1 MDITQLREK
10 IDNIDDQLV
19 NLFTQRMEIT
29 RDIAAYKKE
38 NNLPIYVPARER
50 QKLQEVAKLAGPDMD
65 DYTRV
70 LYSMI
75 FELSRSY
82 QSKQNSTATELYRK
96 ITDSIENTSKLF
108 PQAPMV
114 ACQGVE
120 GAYSQIACEKIFK
133 NPMIMYFKNFDAIFG
148 AIEQGLCQYGILPIE
163 NSTAGSVKK
172 VYDLMIHHNF
182 SIVRTF
188 RLKIDH
194 NLLAKP
200 GTKLSDIQEIYS
212 HEQAINQ
219 CSDFL
224 KNMPGVK
231 IFKNPMI
238 MYFKNFD
245 AIFGAIEQGLCQYGI
260 LPIENSTAGSVK
272 KVYDLMIHHN
282 FSIVRTFRLKIDHNL
297 LAKPGTKLSD
307 IQEIYSH
314 EQAINQCSDFLKNM
328 PGVKIIPVEN
338 TAVAA
343 QMVAQ
348 SQDNHGAAIS
358 SKGCEEI
365 YGLCSLADSIQDKGN
380 NRTRFI
386 CISKNLEIYPGADK
400 TSIMMVLP
408 HKPGAL
414 YKVLA
419 RLYVLGI
426 NVIKLESRPIPD
438 RDFEFMF
445 YFDLETSIYSQEF
458 VQLMCELDDLCE
470 EFKYL
475 GSYSEVV

>member
-1 MDITQLREK
+1 MDINELRQQ
-10 IDNIDDQLV
+10 INGIDDELV
-19 NLFTQRMEIT
+19 SLFTKRMEIAAE
-29 RDIAAYKKE
+29 IADYKKE
-38 NNLPIYVPARER
+38 HKLPIYVPARER
-50 QKLQEVAKLAGPDMD
+50 EILQDVAKKAGPEMAN
-65 DYTRV
+65 YTRV
-70 LYSMI
+70 LYSLL

-82 QSKQNSTATELYRK
+82 QSKRNEALTPLYNS
-96 ITDSIENTSKLF
+96 ITDSINNTPKLF

-133 NPMIMYFKNFDAIFG
+133 APMIMYFKNFDGVFT
-148 AIEQGLCQYGILPIE
+148 AIEKGLCQYGILPIE

-172 VYDLMIHHNF
+172 VYDLMIRHNF

-188 RLKIDH
+188 RMKIDH
-194 NLLAKP
+194 SLLAKP
-200 GTKLSDIQEIYS
+200 GAKLSDIKEIYS

-224 KNMPGVK
+224 KNLTGV
-231 IFKNPMI
+231 
-238 MYFKNFD
+238 
-245 AIFGAIEQGLCQYGI
+245 
-260 LPIENSTAGSVK
+260 TV
-272 KVYDLMIHHN
+272 
-282 FSIVRTFRLKIDHNL
+282 
-297 LAKPGTKLSD
+297 
-307 IQEIYSH
+307 
-314 EQAINQCSDFLKNM
+314 
-328 PGVKIIPVEN
+328 IPVEN

-343 QMVAQ
+343 NMVAT
-348 SQDNHGAAIS
+348 SDRNDVAAIS
-358 SKGCEEI
+358 SHTCQEI
-365 YGLCSLADSIQDKGN
+365 YGLTTLADSIQDKGN

-386 CISKNLEIYPGADK
+386 CISKNLEIYPGSDK
-400 TSIMMVLP
+400 TSIMMVLS

-419 RLYVLGI
+419 RMYVLGI

-438 RDFEFMF
+438 REFEFMF

-475 GSYSEVV
+475 GSYTEVV

>member
-1 MDITQLREK
+1 MDIKDYRDQ
-10 IDNIDDQLV
+10 IDRVDDQLV
-19 NLFTQRMEIT
+19 KLFVERMKLSAK
-29 RDIAAYKKE
+29 IADYKKE
-38 NNLPIYVPARER
+38 HKLPIYVPARER
-50 QKLQEVAKLAGPDMD
+50 EKLQDVAKLAGSEMD
-65 DYTRV
+65 NYTRV

-82 QSKQNSTATELYRK
+82 QNKKNNESTPLHQRIVE
-96 ITDSIENTSKLF
+96 SIDNTPKLF
-108 PQAPMV
+108 PQTPMV

-120 GAYSQIACEKIFK
+120 GAYAQIACEKMFK
-133 NPMIMYFKNFDAIFG
+133 SPFIMYFKNFEGIFNAIDK
-148 AIEQGLCQYGILPIE
+148 GLCQYGILPIE

-194 NLLAKP
+194 NLLANP
-200 GTKLSDIQEIYS
+200 GTKLEDIKEIYS

-219 CSDFL
+219 CADFL
-224 KNMPGVK
+224 N
-231 IFKNPMI
+231 
-238 MYFKNFD
+238 
-245 AIFGAIEQGLCQYGI
+245 
-260 LPIENSTAGSVK
+260 T
-272 KVYDLMIHHN
+272 
-282 FSIVRTFRLKIDHNL
+282 
-297 LAKPGTKLSD
+297 
-307 IQEIYSH
+307 
-314 EQAINQCSDFLKNM
+314 M

-343 QMVAQ
+343 KTV
-348 SQDNHGAAIS
+348 SESGRTDVAAIS
-358 SKGCEEI
+358 SRSCEEL
-365 YGLCSLADSIQDKGN
+365 YGLSCLADNIQDKGN

-386 CISKNLEIYPGADK
+386 CISKNLEIYPGSDK
-400 TSIMMVLP
+400 TSIMMVLS

-419 RLYVLGI
+419 RMYVLGI

-445 YFDLETSIYSQEF
+445 YFDLETSIYSEEF

-475 GSYSEVV
+475 GSYTEVV

>member
-1 MDITQLREK
+1 MELESLRNEIDQ
-10 IDNIDDQLV
+10 IDNELV
-19 NLFTQRMEIT
+19 NLFIKRMH
-29 RDIAAYKKE
+29 IAEQVAKIKKE
-38 NNLPIYVPARER
+38 QHLPIYVPARER
-50 QKLQEVAKLAGPDMD
+50 EILQKVADLAGADMAN
-65 DYTRV
+65 YTRV
-70 LYSMI
+70 LYSML

-82 QSKQNSTATELYRK
+82 QSKRNTEQTDLYRK
-96 ITDSIENTSKLF
+96 ITASIENTDKLF

-133 NPMIMYFKNFDAIFG
+133 SPFIMYFKNFDGVFN
-148 AIEQGLCQYGILPIE
+148 AIEQGLCQYGVLPIE

-172 VYDLMIHHNF
+172 IYDLMIYHNF

-194 NLLAKP
+194 NLLANP
-200 GTKLSDIQEIYS
+200 GASLQDIRIIYS

-224 KNMPGVK
+224 KKLEGV
-231 IFKNPMI
+231 
-238 MYFKNFD
+238 
-245 AIFGAIEQGLCQYGI
+245 Q
-260 LPIENSTAGSVK
+260 
-272 KVYDLMIHHN
+272 
-282 FSIVRTFRLKIDHNL
+282 
-297 LAKPGTKLSD
+297 
-307 IQEIYSH
+307 
-314 EQAINQCSDFLKNM
+314 
-328 PGVKIIPVEN
+328 IIPVEN

-343 QMVAQ
+343 NMVAQ
-348 SQDNHGAAIS
+348 SGRTDVAAIS
-358 SKGCEEI
+358 SHICEEL
-365 YGLCSLADSIQDKGN
+365 YGLKSLVDSVQDKGN

-400 TSIMMVLP
+400 TSIMMILP

-419 RLYVLGI
+419 RMYVLGI

-438 RDFEFMF
+438 SDFEFMF
-445 YFDLETSIYSQEF
+445 YFDLETSIYSEEF

-475 GSYSEVV
+475 GSYTEVV